1 MIWSHLRYK
10 GEKIDFEILN
20 FKTLAEL
27 LRPPVVWKLKNFYSF
42 YQMVISSA
50 KINAL
55 MYVVEKFSMGIASC
69 TWSFRL
75 VIDPVPKCVLLRK
88 SAFFLNICFC
98 LKKMRTLCLKK
109 CGPFVFKINAD
120 LLCLKK
126 MRTFFRT
133 KMRTR
138 GAKDRCFWT
147 ITGNDVINSHSN
159 YHFRPRK

>member
-50 KINAL
+50 KINVL

-75 VIDPVPKCVLLRK
+75 VISKKILEQFFCLLKKMISLVRVCPDHVQEHLSGLRK
-88 SAFFLNICFC
+88 LEKFFLNF
-98 LKKMRTLCLKK
+98 
-109 CGPFVFKINAD
+109 FK
-120 LLCLKK
+120 
-126 MRTFFRT
+126 F
-133 KMRTR
+133 
-138 GAKDRCFWT
+138 
-147 ITGNDVINSHSN
+147 
-159 YHFRPRK
+159 

>member
-75 VIDPVPKCVLLRK
+75 VISKKILEQ
-88 SAFFLNICFC
+88 FFCL
-98 LKKMRTLCLKK
+98 LKKMISLVRVCPDHVQEHLSGLRNLKK
-109 CGPFVFKINAD
+109 IFLI
-120 LLCLKK
+120 
-126 MRTFFRT
+126 FF
-133 KMRTR
+133 
-138 GAKDRCFWT
+138 
-147 ITGNDVINSHSN
+147 
-159 YHFRPRK
+159 